1 MEGPSTR
8 ATRTPSPPHQ
18 AAQLPDVTDTSTPP
32 VGIGNILA
40 TSSSTTQG
48 PSEGI
53 ITLHDDPSAVA
64 DICFVHGLMGDRVGT
79 WTAEG
84 ESEPWPKTLLP
95 ALLGK
100 VRILTYGYNGDAL
113 SNSPRTGQ
121 SPADRAANNLLID
134 LTMER
139 IAGNASSRP
148 LILIAHSLGGIICK
162 RAVLMS
168 YDNANSH
175 LQGVYMSLKAIMF
188 IGTPHKGLQTSGWAS
203 VLTSLLGI
211 SAIPKDYHLSDLDS
225 YPMLSEVTQERF
237 KALIEDQRDR
247 DRPIVTQSF
256 FEETLAGKIGL
267 AISKE
272 SATLPGDEP
281 IPINT
286 SHKDMVRFNSVH
298 DAGYQKIANL
308 LQLWISEFEDIRST
322 QPQAGGSNN
331 DSLQTGRSLNRD
343 RLSRRMLILPPS
355 VRAPVQRP
363 PSPLEIADVPTER
376 PSRLRPCYIMC
387 SIMALVVIGSGVL
400 GIYYTVQFDR
410 MGDGFTAASWIVAI
424 GAMALAGP
432 MARHY
437 PHCSCWRPTTPYY
450 HAMRRAST
458 LPVS

>member
-1 MEGPSTR
+1 MEGPSIR
-8 ATRTPSPPHQ
+8 ATRTPSPSSQ
-18 AAQLPDVTDTSTPP
+18 AAQLPDITDTLTSSP
-32 VGIGNILA
+32 GIGSILA
-40 TSSSTTQG
+40 TSSPTRQG

-95 ALLGK
+95 PLLGK
-100 VRILTYGYNGDAL
+100 VRILAYGYNGDVP
-113 SNSPRTGQ
+113 SNLQRTDQ

-134 LTMER
+134 LTMAR

-148 LILIAHSLGGIICK
+148 LILVAHSLGGIICK

-168 YDNANSH
+168 RDNVNSH
-175 LQGVYMSLKAIMF
+175 LQGVYMSLRAIMF
-188 IGTPHKGLQTSGWAS
+188 IGTPHKGLQLSGWAS
-203 VLTSLLGI
+203 ILTSLLGI

-225 YPMLSEVTQERF
+225 SSMLPEVTQERF

-247 DRPIVTQSF
+247 EIPIVTQSF

-267 AISKE
+267 TISKE

-281 IPINT
+281 IPINA
-286 SHKDMVRFNSVH
+286 SHRDMVRFNSVH
-298 DAGYQKIANL
+298 DAGYQKIATV
-308 LQLWISEFEDIRST
+308 LQLWISEFDDIRNT
-322 QPQAGGSNN
+322 QPQNDDSNN
-331 DSLQTGRSLNRD
+331 DSLQTGRYLDRG
-343 RLSRRMLILPPS
+343 RLSRRMLFVPPS
-355 VRAPVQRP
+355 ARALVQRP
-363 PSPLEIADVPTER
+363 PSPLEIADVHTER
-376 PSRLRPCYIMC
+376 PSRFRPCYIIC

-400 GIYYTVQFDR
+400 GIYYTVRFDR

-437 PHCSCWRPTTPYY
+437 PHCSCWRPATPYY
-450 HAMRRAST
+450 HGIHRAST
-458 LPVS
+458 QPVS

>member
-18 AAQLPDVTDTSTPP
+18 AAQLPHLTDTSTPP
-32 VGIGNILA
+32 LGIGNILA
-40 TSSSTTQG
+40 TSSSTTQA

-100 VRILTYGYNGDAL
+100 VHILT
-113 SNSPRTGQ
+113 
-121 SPADRAANNLLID
+121 PADRAANNLLID
-134 LTMER
+134 LKMER

-148 LILIAHSLGGIICK
+148 LILVAHSLGGIICK
-162 RAVLMS
+162 RAALMS

-203 VLTSLLGI
+203 ILTSLLGI

-225 YPMLSEVTQERF
+225 YSMLPEVTQERF
-237 KALIEDQRDR
+237 KALIKDQRER

-267 AISKE
+267 TISKE

-286 SHKDMVRFNSVH
+286 SHEDMA
-298 DAGYQKIANL
+298 D
-308 LQLWISEFEDIRST
+308 
-322 QPQAGGSNN
+322 GSNN
-331 DSLQTGRSLNRD
+331 DSLQTGRSLTRD
-343 RLSRRMLILPPS
+343 RLSRRMFIFPPS

-376 PSRLRPCYIMC
+376 PSRFRPCYIMC
-387 SIMALVVIGSGVL
+387 SIMVLVVIGSGVL

-424 GAMALAGP
+424 GAMALAGR
-432 MARHY
+432 MARLY
-437 PHCSCWRPTTPYY
+437 PHCSCWRPKTPYY
-450 HAMRRAST
+450 HAMHRTST

>member
-18 AAQLPDVTDTSTPP
+18 AAQLPDITDTSTPP
-32 VGIGNILA
+32 VDIGNILA
-40 TSSSTTQG
+40 TSSSTTKG

-53 ITLHDDPSAVA
+53 LTLHDDPSAVA

-84 ESEPWPKTLLP
+84 ESEPWPKALLP

-100 VRILTYGYNGDAL
+100 VRILTYGYNGGVL

-148 LILIAHSLGGIICK
+148 LILVAHSLGGIICK

-188 IGTPHKGLQTSGWAS
+188 IGNPHKGLKTSGWAS
-203 VLTSLLGI
+203 IFTSLLGI

-225 YPMLSEVTQERF
+225 HSMLPEVTQERF

-267 AISKE
+267 TISKE
-272 SATLPGDEP
+272 SATLPGNEL

-298 DAGYQKIANL
+298 DAGYQKIANV
-308 LQLWISEFEDIRST
+308 LQLWISESEDIRNT
-322 QPQAGGSNN
+322 QPQADGSNN

-343 RLSRRMLILPPS
+343 RLSRRMFIFPPS

-376 PSRLRPCYIMC
+376 PSRFRPCYIMC
-387 SIMALVVIGSGVL
+387 SIMVLVVIGSGGL

-437 PHCSCWRPTTPYY
+437 PHCSCWRPKTPYY
-450 HAMRRAST
+450 HAMHRTST

>member
-18 AAQLPDVTDTSTPP
+18 AAQLPHLTDTSTPP
-32 VGIGNILA
+32 LGIGNILA
-40 TSSSTTQG
+40 TSSSTTQA

-100 VRILTYGYNGDAL
+100 VHILT
-113 SNSPRTGQ
+113 
-121 SPADRAANNLLID
+121 PADRAANNLLID
-134 LTMER
+134 LKMER

-148 LILIAHSLGGIICK
+148 LILVAHSLGGIICK
-162 RAVLMS
+162 RAALMS

-203 VLTSLLGI
+203 ILTSLLGI

-225 YPMLSEVTQERF
+225 YSMLPEVAQERF
-237 KALIEDQRDR
+237 KALIKDQRDR

-267 AISKE
+267 TISKE

-286 SHKDMVRFNSVH
+286 SHEDMA
-298 DAGYQKIANL
+298 D
-308 LQLWISEFEDIRST
+308 
-322 QPQAGGSNN
+322 GSNN
-331 DSLQTGRSLNRD
+331 DSLQTGRSLTRD
-343 RLSRRMLILPPS
+343 RLSRRMFIFPPS

-376 PSRLRPCYIMC
+376 PSRFRPCYIMC
-387 SIMALVVIGSGVL
+387 SIMVLVVIGSGVL

-437 PHCSCWRPTTPYY
+437 PHCSCWRLKTPYY
-450 HAMRRAST
+450 HAMHRTST

>member
-1 MEGPSTR
+1 MEGPST
-8 ATRTPSPPHQ
+8 SPPHQ
-18 AAQLPDVTDTSTPP
+18 AAQLPDITDTSTPP

-100 VRILTYGYNGDAL
+100 VRILTYGYNGDVL

-148 LILIAHSLGGIICK
+148 LILVAHSLGGIICK
-162 RAVLMS
+162 RAALMS

-225 YPMLSEVTQERF
+225 YSMLPEVTQERF

-267 AISKE
+267 TISKE

-281 IPINT
+281 IPTNT

-298 DAGYQKIANL
+298 DAGYQKIANV
-308 LQLWISEFEDIRST
+308 LQLWISEFGRKQHTLSI
-322 QPQAGGSNN
+322 
-331 DSLQTGRSLNRD
+331 SLLTVTRRYTNHTATGRWL
-343 RLSRRMLILPPS
+343 
-355 VRAPVQRP
+355 Q
-363 PSPLEIADVPTER
+363 
-376 PSRLRPCYIMC
+376 
-387 SIMALVVIGSGVL
+387 
-400 GIYYTVQFDR
+400 
-410 MGDGFTAASWIVAI
+410 
-424 GAMALAGP
+424 
-432 MARHY
+432 
-437 PHCSCWRPTTPYY
+437 
-450 HAMRRAST
+450 
-458 LPVS
+458 

>member
-18 AAQLPDVTDTSTPP
+18 AAQLPHITDTSTPP
-32 VGIGNILA
+32 LGIGNILA
-40 TSSSTTQG
+40 TSSSTTQA

-148 LILIAHSLGGIICK
+148 LILVAHSLGGIICK

-188 IGTPHKGLQTSGWAS
+188 IGTPHKGFQTFGWAS
-203 VLTSLLGI
+203 ILTSLLGI
-211 SAIPKDYHLSDLDS
+211 SATPKDYHLSDLDS
-225 YPMLSEVTQERF
+225 YSMLPEVTQERF
-237 KALIEDQRDR
+237 KALIKDQRDR

-256 FEETLAGKIGL
+256 FEEAPTNKLGL
-267 AISKE
+267 IVPKE
-272 SATLPGDEP
+272 SATLLGNEP
-281 IPINT
+281 IPINS
-286 SHKDMVRFNSVH
+286 SHREMVRFKSVH
-298 DAGYQKIANL
+298 DAGFQKIVNV
-308 LQLWISEFEDIRST
+308 LQLWLSEI
-322 QPQAGGSNN
+322 GKKSNTLFQ
-331 DSLQTGRSLNRD
+331 S
-343 RLSRRMLILPPS
+343 
-355 VRAPVQRP
+355 
-363 PSPLEIADVPTER
+363 
-376 PSRLRPCYIMC
+376 
-387 SIMALVVIGSGVL
+387 
-400 GIYYTVQFDR
+400 
-410 MGDGFTAASWIVAI
+410 
-424 GAMALAGP
+424 
-432 MARHY
+432 
-437 PHCSCWRPTTPYY
+437 HCLT
-450 HAMRRAST
+450 
-458 LPVS
+458 

>member
-1 MEGPSTR
+1 MNIPASVLTYRIPTKGDSASADIFKTKVLYTFNPERWGPSTR

-18 AAQLPDVTDTSTPP
+18 AAQLPHITDTSTPP
-32 VGIGNILA
+32 LGIGNIPA
-40 TSSSTTQG
+40 TSSSTTQA

-100 VRILTYGYNGDAL
+100 VRILTYGYNGDVL

-121 SPADRAANNLLID
+121 SPADRAANNLLIH

-139 IAGNASSRP
+139 IA
-148 LILIAHSLGGIICK
+148 
-162 RAVLMS
+162 
-168 YDNANSH
+168 
-175 LQGVYMSLKAIMF
+175 
-188 IGTPHKGLQTSGWAS
+188 GTPHKGLQTFGWAS
-203 VLTSLLGI
+203 ILTSLLGI

-225 YPMLSEVTQERF
+225 YSMLPEVTQERF
-237 KALIEDQRDR
+237 KALIKDQRDR

-267 AISKE
+267 TISKE

-286 SHKDMVRFNSVH
+286 SHEDM
-298 DAGYQKIANL
+298 
-308 LQLWISEFEDIRST
+308 
-322 QPQAGGSNN
+322 PQADGSNN

-343 RLSRRMLILPPS
+343 RLSRRMFIFPPS

-376 PSRLRPCYIMC
+376 PPRFRPCYIMC
-387 SIMALVVIGSGVL
+387 SIMVLVVIGSGVL

-437 PHCSCWRPTTPYY
+437 PHCLCWRPKTPYY
-450 HAMRRAST
+450 HAMHRTST

>member
-18 AAQLPDVTDTSTPP
+18 AAQLPHLTDTSTPP
-32 VGIGNILA
+32 LGIGNILA
-40 TSSSTTQG
+40 TSSSTTQA

-100 VRILTYGYNGDAL
+100 VHILT
-113 SNSPRTGQ
+113 
-121 SPADRAANNLLID
+121 PADRAANNLLID
-134 LTMER
+134 LKMER

-148 LILIAHSLGGIICK
+148 LILVAHSLGGIICK
-162 RAVLMS
+162 RAALMS

-203 VLTSLLGI
+203 ILTSLLGI

-225 YPMLSEVTQERF
+225 YSMLPEVAQERF
-237 KALIEDQRDR
+237 KALIKDQRDR

-267 AISKE
+267 TISKE

-286 SHKDMVRFNSVH
+286 SHEDMA
-298 DAGYQKIANL
+298 D
-308 LQLWISEFEDIRST
+308 
-322 QPQAGGSNN
+322 GSNN
-331 DSLQTGRSLNRD
+331 DSLQTGRSLTRD
-343 RLSRRMLILPPS
+343 RLSRRMFIFPPS

-376 PSRLRPCYIMC
+376 PSRFRPCYIMC
-387 SIMALVVIGSGVL
+387 SIMVLVVIGSGVL

-424 GAMALAGP
+424 GAMALAGR
-432 MARHY
+432 MARLY
-437 PHCSCWRPTTPYY
+437 PHCSCWRPKTPYY
-450 HAMRRAST
+450 HAMHRTST